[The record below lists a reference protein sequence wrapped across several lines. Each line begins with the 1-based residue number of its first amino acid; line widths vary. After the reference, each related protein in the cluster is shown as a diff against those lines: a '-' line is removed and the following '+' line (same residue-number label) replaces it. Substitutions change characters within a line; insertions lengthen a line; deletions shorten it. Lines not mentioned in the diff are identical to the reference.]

1 LGIPLIQGRFFT
13 EEDTGARPLVAV
25 INESARR
32 RFFPNENPMGKLVYP
47 GPPESTIPKNLLPSP
62 DLRTPRLTI
71 IGVIGDVRHSGLW
84 NPPQPELFVPH
95 LQGTVKD
102 NQTSALHMYL
112 VIKTGSDPL
121 RFVHAARAAVQSLDP
136 DQPVGDIAAMDQ
148 RLDDSLS
155 GERFRLFLFS
165 AFAVLA
171 LVLAAVGVYGVMS
184 YSVRLRM
191 HEIGIRMALGAGVP
205 DVLAIILRHA
215 LKLAT
220 IGVIAGVALGLG
232 VTRLMSTLLF
242 GVKPTDSLT
251 FLGAS
256 LMSILVI
263 AAASLVPSFRAAR
276 TDPVRV
282 LRAE

>member
-1 LGIPLIQGRFFT
+1 MKARAGGSSPTKIRWASSCTL
-13 EEDTGARPLVAV
+13 ARP
-25 INESARR
+25 
-32 RFFPNENPMGKLVYP
+32 
-47 GPPESTIPKNLLPSP
+47 
-62 DLRTPRLTI
+62 
-71 IGVIGDVRHSGLW
+71 
-84 NPPQPELFVPH
+84 NPPFP
-95 LQGTVKD
+95 K
-102 NQTSALHMYL
+102 TS
-112 VIKTGSDPL
+112 
-121 RFVHAARAAVQSLDP
+121 SL
-136 DQPVGDIAAMDQ
+136 
-148 RLDDSLS
+148 
-155 GERFRLFLFS
+155 
-165 AFAVLA
+165 LA

>member
-1 LGIPLIQGRFFT
+1 MKY
-13 EEDTGARPLVAV
+13 
-25 INESARR
+25 
-32 RFFPNENPMGKLVYP
+32 FP
-47 GPPESTIPKNLLPSP
+47 
-62 DLRTPRLTI
+62 
-71 IGVIGDVRHSGLW
+71 H
-84 NPPQPELFVPH
+84 PPQPELFVPH
-95 LQGTVKD
+95 LQGTVKH

-220 IGVIAGVALGLG
+220 IGVLAGVALGLG

-251 FLGAS
+251 FLAAS